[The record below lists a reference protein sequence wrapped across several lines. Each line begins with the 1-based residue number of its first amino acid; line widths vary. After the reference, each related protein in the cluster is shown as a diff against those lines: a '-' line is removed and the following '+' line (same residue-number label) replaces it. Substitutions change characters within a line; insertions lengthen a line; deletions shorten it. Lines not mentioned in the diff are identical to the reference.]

1 MKATLRQPHT
11 HAGIAH
17 PAGSVIDV
25 DAPTHAWLIERGV
38 ISPRACFDAGA
49 VSESRVPS
57 PESRLSNRTDRQEK
71 SP

>member
-17 PAGSVIDV
+17 PAGAVIEV

-38 ISPRACFDAGA
+38 ISPRARFDAGVPEIPVRA
-49 VSESRVPS
+49 FSDSRFPS
-57 PESRLSNRTDRQEK
+57 PDSRLSTKE
-71 SP
+71 